1 MTSRKKIINGALFLG
16 IGAVIAKILGAIYR
30 IPLTNLLGAEGLG
43 LYQMVFPVYS
53 VLLDFSGAGV
63 PSALSKIISEYS
75 LSDKERYA
83 KRILSSSTKL
93 FAVIGSVFFLLMALF
108 SKTISNFQGNKN
120 AFLGYIFLAP
130 AVFFVSLI
138 SCFRGYFQGLMNMK
152 HTAISQTVE
161 QVIKLLF
168 GLILVNLFL
177 PSIPLAVGGATL
189 GVTISEVVALIYLYL
204 VYKRRKR
211 KLMLNFPNDQ
221 VEFNKDAKKIIKLTI
236 PVTLI
241 GIAIPL
247 SHFID
252 SFLVVNI
259 LKTYTQNATSLYGL
273 FSGVAHTVIN
283 LPVSVCY
290 GLSVVAIPLI
300 SGSKSDKEREE
311 NQNLTLLL
319 TLVLAIPLALMV
331 YFFAPT
337 IVNILFSGLSVF
349 QKGISVK
356 LIKILSVNVIFVSL
370 LQSTNAILIGNGK
383 AYYPLISMM
392 TGVIINTV
400 LNFTLLYNQSLNIY
414 ACGIASITCYF
425 TAFLINLIMIISGRF
440 KYAVEKP
447 NGGQLTN

>member
-1 MTSRKKIINGALFLG
+1 MTSRKKIINGALLLG
-16 IGAVIAKILGAIYR
+16 IGAVIAKLLGAIYR
-30 IPLTNLLGAEGLG
+30 VPLTNLLGAEGLG

-83 KRILSSSTKL
+83 KRILSSSIKL
-93 FAVIGSVFFLLMALF
+93 FAVIGSVFFLLMALL
-108 SKTISNFQGNKN
+108 SKIISNVQGNES
-120 AFLGYIFLAP
+120 AYLGYIFLAP
-130 AVFFVSLI
+130 AVLLVSVI

-161 QVIKLLF
+161 QVIKLAF
-168 GLILVNLFL
+168 GLLLVSAFL
-177 PSIPLAVGGATL
+177 PNIPLAVGGATL
-189 GVTISEVVALIYLYL
+189 GVTIAELLALIYLYA
-204 VYKRRKR
+204 VYKRRERVLK
-211 KLMLNFPNDQ
+211 LNFPDEQ
-221 VEFNKDAKKIIKLTI
+221 KEFGMDAKKIIKLTI

-259 LKTYTQNATSLYGL
+259 LKKYTESATSLYGL

-300 SGSKSDKEREE
+300 SGSKTDREREE
-311 NQNLTLLL
+311 NQNSTLLL
-319 TLVLAIPLALMV
+319 TLISAIPLAVLI
-331 YFFAPT
+331 YFFAPV
-337 IVNILFSGLSVF
+337 IVNVLFNSLPAW
-349 QKGISVK
+349 QKDVSIR
-356 LIKILSVNVIFVSL
+356 LIKILSINVVFVSV
-370 LQSTNAILIGNGK
+370 LQSTNAILIGKGK
-383 AYYPLISMM
+383 AYYPLISMSV
-392 TGVIINTV
+392 GVIANTTINLV
-400 LNFTLLYNQSLNIY
+400 LLNNQSLNIY

-425 TAFLINLIMIISGRF
+425 LAVLINLIMIISGRF
-440 KYAVEKP
+440 KYAIKKP